1 MTKFYNLAKENQHE
15 DSYHSKK
22 GMTLSITPLS
32 IMPVDAKCCYA
43 ENSVFIVVLNVTML
57 SVNYV

>member
-1 MTKFYNLAKENQHE
+1 
-15 DSYHSKK
+15 
-22 GMTLSITPLS
+22 
-32 IMPVDAKCCYA
+32 MPVDAKCCYA